1 MDYCNRT
8 SVSNSCKTRLLDKD
22 NNETKNDSFEEVR
35 CRKKAASDGA
45 CYDCLSKEEHNK
57 KIHKIDGHKL
67 YDKDGN
73 RIWQTRVI
81 HRKGEEPLPAWSQ
94 IRGGEWHVQMLK
106 NGFKDILDMPP
117 KKKEEKEVKE
127 VKEKPKRVYKK
138 KEVNTSNVIVEL
150 KPKMYIDTTEA
161 EHAVEIV
168 KVEVKPIKIKDIQYY
183 YEQNKNKVYTTDFT
197 YVGRYDTKSEMLC
210 TDYPDSD
217 AEPSFTS

>member
-8 SVSNSCKTRLLDKD
+8 TVSNSCKTRLLDKD

-45 CYDCLSKEEHNK
+45 CYDCLSKEENNK
-57 KIHKIDGHKL
+57 KIHKIDNHKL

-73 RIWQTRVI
+73 RIWQTRLV
-81 HRKGEEPLPAWSQ
+81 HRKGDGPLPPWSQ
-94 IRGGEWHVQMLK
+94 IRGGEWHARMLK
-106 NGFKDILDMPP
+106 NGFKDVLDMSPT
-117 KKKEEKEVKE
+117 KKE

-168 KVEVKPIKIKDIQYY
+168 KVEVKPIKIQDVQYY
-183 YEQNKNKVYTTDFT
+183 YEPNKNKVYTTDFS
-197 YVGRYDTKSEMLC
+197 YVGRYDTKSELLC

>member
-8 SVSNSCKTRLLDKD
+8 TVSNSCKTRLLDKD
-22 NNETKNDSFEEVR
+22 NNPTKNDSFEEVR
-35 CRKKAASDGA
+35 CRKKAVSDGA
-45 CYDCLSKEEHNK
+45 CYDCLSKEEQNK

-117 KKKEEKEVKE
+117 KKKETTEV

-168 KVEVKPIKIKDIQYY
+168 KVEVKSIKIKDVQYY